1 MWCENYLNIFGQ
13 PNAVRPLEISKRE
26 EEYLETMYILHKNKG
41 VIRVKDI
48 AKMMRVKPPSVVD
61 ALKKL
66 SEKGLVEYEKY
77 DRILL
82 TETGRKVAETTY
94 SKHKLLT
101 QFFIDILGIP
111 PEIAEHDACQFEH
124 YVSEITV
131 QRIRAFAR
139 FIQEQ
144 CPEVLDAFLK
154 EKAAE
159 KEGSS

>member
-1 MWCENYLNIFGQ
+1 M
-13 PNAVRPLEISKRE
+13 EISKRE

-82 TETGRKVAETTY
+82 TEKGKEVAEQTY
-94 SKHKLLT
+94 SKHLLLT
-101 QFFIDILGIP
+101 KFFIDILGIP

-131 QRIRAFAR
+131 QRIREFAQ

-144 CPEVLDAFLK
+144 CPYVLKQFIK
-154 EKAAE
+154 EKLAE
-159 KEGSS
+159 NEALE

>member
-1 MWCENYLNIFGQ
+1 ME
-13 PNAVRPLEISKRE
+13 VSKRE

-66 SEKGLVEYEKY
+66 ASKGLVEYEKY

-82 TETGRKVAETTY
+82 TDAGKAIAEETY
-94 SKHKLLT
+94 SKHLLLT

-111 PEIAEHDACQFEH
+111 PEIAERDACQFEH

-131 QRIRAFAR
+131 NRIREFAQ

-144 CPEVLDAFLK
+144 CPYVLKQFLK
-154 EKAAE
+154 EKLAE
-159 KEGSS
+159 NAKSE

>member
-1 MWCENYLNIFGQ
+1 ME
-13 PNAVRPLEISKRE
+13 VSKRE

-41 VIRVKDI
+41 IIRVKDI

-82 TETGRKVAETTY
+82 TDAGRGIAEATY
-94 SKHKLLT
+94 SKHLLLT

-111 PEIAEHDACQFEH
+111 PEIAERDACQFEH

-131 QRIRAFAR
+131 QRIREFAQ

-144 CPEVLDAFLK
+144 CPYVLKQFIK
-154 EKAAE
+154 EKLAE
-159 KEGSS
+159 NAESE

>member
-1 MWCENYLNIFGQ
+1 ME
-13 PNAVRPLEISKRE
+13 VSKRE

-41 VIRVKDI
+41 IIRVKDI

-66 SEKGLVEYEKY
+66 SDKGLVEYEKY

-82 TETGRKVAETTY
+82 TDAGREIARATY
-94 SKHKLLT
+94 SKHLLLT

-131 QRIRAFAR
+131 QRIREFAQY
-139 FIQEQ
+139 IQEQ
-144 CPEVLDAFLK
+144 CPYVLKQFIK
-154 EKAAE
+154 EKLAE
-159 KEGSS
+159 NAESE